1 VRKYIISLIVAVVLW
16 CLMIFFFDLNNR
28 SYFNTQK
35 DWGICPMIVR
45 EDKSVFWVNAYYLD
59 GNTGGYFIVTTYI
72 GRPYRVFAIHWQSQ
86 QIQQD

>member
-1 VRKYIISLIVAVVLW
+1 
-16 CLMIFFFDLNNR
+16 
-28 SYFNTQK
+28 
-35 DWGICPMIVR
+35 MIVR